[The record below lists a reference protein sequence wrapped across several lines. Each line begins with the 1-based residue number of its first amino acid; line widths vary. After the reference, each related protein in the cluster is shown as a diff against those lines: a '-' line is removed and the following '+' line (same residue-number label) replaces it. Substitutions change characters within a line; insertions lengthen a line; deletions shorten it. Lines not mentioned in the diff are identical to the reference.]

1 MPDAAA
7 GSLTRGWCSCGHC
20 SPPFALVDR
29 TPMDSIGSSTHI
41 SRLFGLGTLAG
52 STTAGAVDIYGK
64 DADGTPTIV
73 ELKRRRVGPDAV
85 GQLNRYV
92 NALKRDLAAGRSVR
106 GLLVAPSVTER
117 AQELLTTEE
126 LEFVSLTTEGADTSQ
141 PTRLTEFSNESRH

>member
-1 MPDAAA
+1 
-7 GSLTRGWCSCGHC
+7 
-20 SPPFALVDR
+20 
-29 TPMDSIGSSTHI
+29 MDSIGSSTHI
-41 SRLFGLGTLAG
+41 SRLFGLGTPAG

-126 LEFVSLTTEGADTSQ
+126 LEFVSEGADTSQ